1 MIEPAREIPVID
13 DHAVIVVGGG
23 TAGMVAAVAAA
34 RNGAKVLLLERSGF
48 LGGNIATQLLEHS
61 AGWFDAGGAPI
72 VGGLPEELVRRLMAA
87 GASPGHVRDDTGYT
101 RYRVPVNHEAFKSVV
116 TAWVAE
122 AGVTVRLFTPVC
134 AVLRDTR
141 AVSGVIVENKSGRTA
156 YTARVLVDCSGDADA
171 AALAGCPMLSKPDD
185 DVQPI
190 SLLFKIGGIDYPR
203 LLDYVAESATHF
215 KLGVPVEQLR
225 GEPYVNLWGF
235 GPELRRAFADKVLSF
250 ERNELHFAGTVSQ
263 SDAIIN
269 LTRHA
274 ANGTSAEQLAEAE
287 IALRRQVLEGLRFF
301 RRYVPGCAAVFLSAS
316 AASVGVRETR
326 RILGLYELTDDDIRS
341 GRNFD
346 DAIAL
351 GGFPMDSH
359 DPRGSSLDATE
370 HVRQAYGI
378 PYRALIPREPDGI
391 LVAGRCISAERRAL
405 ASARI
410 TGTCMAMG
418 QAAGTAAALAAAG
431 NHSTRTLDITWLRA
445 TLLAQGAILRH

>member
-1 MIEPAREIPVID
+1 MVEPAREIPVID
-13 DHAVIVVGGG
+13 DYTVIVAGGG

-61 AGWFDAGGAPI
+61 AGWFDGGGAPI

-101 RYRVPVNHEAFKSVV
+101 HFRVPVNHEAFKSVV
-116 TAWVAE
+116 AAWVAE
-122 AGVTVRLFTPVC
+122 AGVAVRLFTPVC
-134 AVLRDTR
+134 AVLRDER
-141 AVSGVIVENKSGRTA
+141 AVSGVIVENKSGRIA
-156 YTARVLVDCSGDADA
+156 YTARVLIDCSGDADA
-171 AALAGCPMLSKPDD
+171 AALAGCPMLSRPDD
-185 DVQPI
+185 DVQPA
-190 SLLFKIGGIDYPR
+190 SLLFKIGGIDYAR
-203 LLDYVAESATHF
+203 LLDFVDASASCF

-235 GPELRRAFADKVLSF
+235 GPELRRAFADKVLSV
-250 ERNELHFAGTVSQ
+250 ERNELHFAGVVAQ
-263 SDAIIN
+263 SEAVIN
-269 LTRHA
+269 LTRYA
-274 ANGTSAEQLAEAE
+274 TNGTSAEQLAAAE
-287 IALRRQVLEGLRFF
+287 IALRRQVLEGVSFF
-301 RRYVPGCAAVFLSAS
+301 RRYVPGCEAVFLSAT
-316 AASVGVRETR
+316 AACVGVRESR
-326 RILGLYELTDDDIRS
+326 RILGLYELKDDDIRQ

-359 DPRGSSLDATE
+359 DPHGASLDGTE

-378 PYRALIPREPDGI
+378 PYRALVPMGTDGI

-431 NHSTRTLDITWLRA
+431 NCSPRTLDIASLRA
-445 TLLAQGAILRH
+445 TLLAQGAIL